1 MRHLKKKVTLDRKSA
16 ARRSMVANL
25 AQSLILLESVMTTKA
40 KARAVKSFT
49 EKLITV
55 AKKNNLSARRDLI
68 RKVYSKNAV
77 NKLMDVLGPRYA
89 GRKGGYTR
97 LTLVSGSR
105 AGDGA
110 ERAVVELLK

>member
-1 MRHLKKKVTLDRKSA
+1 MRHLKKKATLDRKSA

-25 AQSLILLESVMTTKA
+25 AQSLIILESVMTTKA
-40 KARAVKSFT
+40 KAKVLKSFV

-55 AKKNNLSARRDLI
+55 AKKNTLSARRDLI
-68 RKVYSKNAV
+68 RKVYTKNVV

-89 GRKGGYTR
+89 ERKGGYSR
-97 LTLVSGSR
+97 LTLVSGTR

-110 ERAVVELLK
+110 EKAVVELLK